1 MRIFSLENI
10 YSYNYNYLP
19 LWLIGFLINILRW
32 SEIVITGILIFE
44 ITSSPFQVTLL
55 LILRFLSLM
64 SFSVFSGIIVDKYN
78 KKYCLSISLFLIA
91 IISILF
97 YSFTKQNINIYILHL
112 YSVLSGGFWAME
124 STARKA
130 LIIES
135 IKVDFYAKYI
145 SLDTLSL
152 HITRCIGPLLSGF
165 FYNYITISYLFLLSF
180 STYIICFTLSIYI
193 ENNKNPS
200 STSIISI
207 YDYKLIYK
215 KIINEKYLV
224 LIYLI
229 TITFNIWAYAHIS
242 LLPAVV
248 DIDDFYESSHISYLF
263 AIEALGSLFS
273 ILFIYIFD
281 KQKLYNVYYIAG
293 TVITLLSALIFCF
306 SFNIYFTLIIL
317 FIGGFGS
324 GLFSAMQP
332 ILVALY
338 SPPDYKGTM
347 LGCLNL
353 CIGFATIGYLNV
365 GLLSTHY
372 GVKEAIL
379 ISAVEGLFILILN
392 LFIFN
397 KMKINI
403 LPRGKE

>member
-1 MRIFSLENI
+1 MRKFYLDNI

-97 YSFTKQNINIYILHL
+97 YSFAKQNINIYILHL

-135 IKVDFYAKYI
+135 IKEDFYAKYI

-165 FYNYITISYLFLLSF
+165 FYNYITISYLFLFSF

-215 KIINEKYLV
+215 KIINEKYLKSLSKKV
-224 LIYLI
+224 ENIINITPRYLLVHSLAHSLISELAKSCGYNEASLRERLYISDKKDEKMSGILIYTSSSDSEGTLGGLSREADPNRFKNI
-229 TITFNIWAYAHIS
+229 FLNAIKSKQNCSQDPHCIMGIKSASEQFNHSACHACM
-242 LLPAVV
+242 LLPETSCQNWNRFLDRAMLRG
-248 DIDDFYESSHISYLF
+248 DINDEFKSFIDFE
-263 AIEALGSLFS
+263 
-273 ILFIYIFD
+273 
-281 KQKLYNVYYIAG
+281 
-293 TVITLLSALIFCF
+293 
-306 SFNIYFTLIIL
+306 
-317 FIGGFGS
+317 
-324 GLFSAMQP
+324 
-332 ILVALY
+332 
-338 SPPDYKGTM
+338 
-347 LGCLNL
+347 
-353 CIGFATIGYLNV
+353 
-365 GLLSTHY
+365 
-372 GVKEAIL
+372 
-379 ISAVEGLFILILN
+379 
-392 LFIFN
+392 
-397 KMKINI
+397 
-403 LPRGKE
+403 